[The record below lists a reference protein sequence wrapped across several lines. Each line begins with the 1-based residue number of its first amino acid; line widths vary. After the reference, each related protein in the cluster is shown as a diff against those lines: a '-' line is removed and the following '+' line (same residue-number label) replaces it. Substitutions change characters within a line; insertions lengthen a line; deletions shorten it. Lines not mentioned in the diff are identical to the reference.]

1 VKTRSLVMIV
11 GLCLLTMMTA
21 TTRAESLYSEDTYRP
36 LAADKKAFRRGDVV
50 TVLIMEI
57 SKAESNADAKARQ
70 ALELKASLQKTN
82 DEDEGALE
90 LGVGRNSSS
99 ATQREGE
106 LRARIS
112 VAVKEIDRNGRL
124 FMRGNQMITV
134 NGEEQTISVSGWAR
148 PEDISVQNT
157 ILSTRLS
164 DAELKYT
171 GEGEVGDPNER
182 GYIYWLLT
190 KIGLI

>member
-1 VKTRSLVMIV
+1 MSARQIFNVLAA
-11 GLCLLTMMTA
+11 CLLISV
-21 TTRAESLYSEDTYRP
+21 TTIAVGESLYSEENYRP
-36 LAADKKAFRRGDVV
+36 LAADKKAFRNGDVV

-70 ALELKASLQKTN
+70 ALEASASLEKTN
-82 DEDEGALE
+82 DDDNGALA
-90 LGVGRNSSS
+90 LGLGRNSSS
-99 ATQREGE
+99 TTQREGE

-112 VAVKEIDRNGRL
+112 VAVKHIDRNGRL
-124 FMRGNQMITV
+124 FMQGEQLITV
-134 NGEEQTISVSGWAR
+134 NGEEQKISVSGWAR

-164 DAELKYT
+164 DAELKYV

-182 GYIYWLLT
+182 GYIYWFLT
-190 KIGLI
+190 KIGII